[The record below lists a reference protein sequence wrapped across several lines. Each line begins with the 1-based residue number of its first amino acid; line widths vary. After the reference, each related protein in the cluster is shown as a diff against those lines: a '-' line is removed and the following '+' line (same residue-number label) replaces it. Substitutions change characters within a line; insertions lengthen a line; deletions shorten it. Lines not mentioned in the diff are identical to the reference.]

1 MQEMNIW
8 QPNMKEV
15 NTSWDVKVEG
25 KLNRNNII
33 FHTNKYQRL
42 ESKCKKYNDFI
53 KKPKGYNER
62 TDQCV

>member
-33 FHTNKYQRL
+33 FHTNKYQQFV
-42 ESKCKKYNDFI
+42 SKLKKYNDFI
-53 KKPKGYNER
+53 KKVKER
-62 TDQCV
+62 K

>member
-15 NTSWDVKVEG
+15 DTSWDIKIEG

-33 FHTNKYQRL
+33 FHDNKYQEL
-42 ESKCKKYNDFI
+42 ISKCKIYNDFI
-53 KKPKGYNER
+53 KKVKE
-62 TDQCV
+62 QKCIVM

>member
-15 NTSWDVKVEG
+15 DTSWDVKVEG

-42 ESKCKKYNDFI
+42 VSKCKKYNDFI
-53 KKPKGYNER
+53 KKVKER
-62 TDQCV
+62 K

>member
-42 ESKCKKYNDFI
+42 VSKLKKYNDFI
-53 KKPKGYNER
+53 KKVKER
-62 TDQCV
+62 K